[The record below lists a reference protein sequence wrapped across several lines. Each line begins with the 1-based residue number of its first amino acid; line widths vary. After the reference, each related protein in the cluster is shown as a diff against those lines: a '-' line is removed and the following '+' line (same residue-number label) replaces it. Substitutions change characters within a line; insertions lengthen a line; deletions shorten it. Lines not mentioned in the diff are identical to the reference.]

1 MQLLRHPEKESE
13 RGIEKAGG
21 RDSAREAGRESE
33 CEREGGSTMR
43 PLVICTCVA
52 LVVLVRLTMFSV
64 FLAVLF
70 TVLYFCVFILF
81 YFVFCLLA
89 LVSLLTEHFNL
100 RASAGSRL
108 GYKTF

>member
-1 MQLLRHPEKESE
+1 MCV
-13 RGIEKAGG
+13 GG

-89 LVSLLTEHFNL
+89 LVSLLTACEPPQALGWGIKPFNL
-100 RASAGSRL
+100 LSRIL
-108 GYKTF
+108 HIPY